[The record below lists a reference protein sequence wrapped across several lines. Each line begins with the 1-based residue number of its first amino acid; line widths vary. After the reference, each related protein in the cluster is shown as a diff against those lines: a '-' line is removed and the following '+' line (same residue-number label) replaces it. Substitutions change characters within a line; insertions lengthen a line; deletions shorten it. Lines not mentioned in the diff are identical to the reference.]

1 MAVKPFERYLL
12 DKQENKL
19 KGYDENPS
27 KINSIE
33 EIKESFQRALE
44 NLSEPSKPTKF
55 FRSFVPRKIF
65 DHLSGL
71 RDHPQKN
78 SFRI

>member
-33 EIKESFQRALE
+33 EIKESFQRAL
-44 NLSEPSKPTKF
+44 
-55 FRSFVPRKIF
+55 
-65 DHLSGL
+65 
-71 RDHPQKN
+71 
-78 SFRI
+78 